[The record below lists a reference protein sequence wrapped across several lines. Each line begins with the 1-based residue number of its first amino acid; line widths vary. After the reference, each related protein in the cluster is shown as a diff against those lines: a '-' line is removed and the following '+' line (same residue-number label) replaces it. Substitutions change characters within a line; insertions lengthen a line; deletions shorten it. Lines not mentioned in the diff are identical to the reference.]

1 MFMGM
6 NFKQVFENSL
16 IARQNLSSLLKL
28 PLTNERIEVSPNF
41 KDAVD
46 EVLAALPKRDLID
59 TKHPSLLKLVSVVE
73 KEIKQFSQHIPLEE
87 LLSSIQETFQ
97 STLNNPG
104 IWTQAGGAVR

>member
-1 MFMGM
+1 VPAITKDRVKDLPFSYEFFGQCFANGFLRENHETLDNSDKPKLFAIQLMFMGM

-59 TKHPSLLKLVSVVE
+59 TKHPSLL
-73 KEIKQFSQHIPLEE
+73 
-87 LLSSIQETFQ
+87 
-97 STLNNPG
+97 
-104 IWTQAGGAVR
+104 